1 MLLPIVLQIPR
12 ISAQRG
18 ISYTKVAPTTEKEGS
33 ISGVVRLTV
42 NGVSEEVPFSYTIA
56 KLSKQDSTGN
66 STKES
71 FPYIIATASSA
82 KFGNPDCFLYR
93 SDSCIENTPK
103 IC

>member
-1 MLLPIVLQIPR
+1 M
-12 ISAQRG
+12 
-18 ISYTKVAPTTEKEGS
+18 APTTEKEGS

-82 KFGNPDCFLYR
+82 KFGNPDCFY
-93 SDSCIENTPK
+93 IEAIPALKTHPK
-103 IC
+103 YAKI